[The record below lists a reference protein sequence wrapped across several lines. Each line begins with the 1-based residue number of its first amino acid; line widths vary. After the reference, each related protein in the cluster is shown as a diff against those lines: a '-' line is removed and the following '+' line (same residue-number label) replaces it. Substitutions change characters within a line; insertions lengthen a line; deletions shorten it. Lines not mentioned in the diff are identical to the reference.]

1 MKLKLGEKGKDSK
14 IAKWKPFPASHVLSK
29 QVINWGILARKFS
42 SIFIGEGWE
51 IFIIQER

>member
-14 IAKWKPFPASHVLSK
+14 IAKWKPFPTSHVLSK